1 MALQTPWPELC
12 KAFSRSGCGRRPE
25 DYGMTTFIGSSSH
38 LRGRGDGL
46 LFMGVV
52 LHILAMA
59 VICIVSR
66 QRAYMLGRS
75 LSANKTLE
83 FFNMIRIDDSDIYSS
98 NAFHREHYRPQCL
111 RS

>member
-1 MALQTPWPELC
+1 
-12 KAFSRSGCGRRPE
+12 
-25 DYGMTTFIGSSSH
+25 MTTFIGSSSPP
-38 LRGRGDGL
+38 RGRGDGL

-66 QRAYMLGRS
+66 RRACMSGRL
-75 LSANKTLE
+75 LSAKKTLV
-83 FFNMIRIDDSDIYSS
+83 FFNMIQSDDSDIYSS
-98 NAFHREHYRPQCL
+98 NAFQREHYRPQCL